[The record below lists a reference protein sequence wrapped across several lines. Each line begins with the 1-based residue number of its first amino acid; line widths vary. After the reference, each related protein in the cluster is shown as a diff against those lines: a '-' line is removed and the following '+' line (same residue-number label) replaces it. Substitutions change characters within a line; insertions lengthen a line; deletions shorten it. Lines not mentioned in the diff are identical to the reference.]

1 MYFYCIAFSVAL
13 GRCVQGRTPERK
25 KEGLLPRSSIAVNRN
40 VITQRRFPFFFPSSS
55 SSSAPPT
62 VSCQTHGER
71 KYILYA
77 RSCIPIRYVTHSSLM
92 EGASKLFSFFFF
104 RLCSFFSLFSYLF
117 LGVLHQHCKWLL
129 VLVGIEAA
137 RAHGEQEEELLNAH
151 SDYYSLLGGQ
161 EIREAEQIENST
173 EQYFNISEN
182 KHR

>member
-1 MYFYCIAFSVAL
+1 MVVAL
-13 GRCVQGRTPERK
+13 CVFLLHRFLGGVGAVCARQDPRKKK

-92 EGASKLFSFFFF
+92 EGASKLFSFFFSSVQF
-104 RLCSFFSLFSYLF
+104 FLSFFLSLF
-117 LGVLHQHCKWLL
+117 
-129 VLVGIEAA
+129 
-137 RAHGEQEEELLNAH
+137 
-151 SDYYSLLGGQ
+151 GGFTSALQ
-161 EIREAEQIENST
+161 MAPCAGW
-173 EQYFNISEN
+173 
-182 KHR
+182 H